1 VVGARERPQRGRSG
15 RRALRRVRGRRR
27 DGRRRRPRVPRV
39 AREERTGRPRMSE
52 CGVLEGLHDRAYDA
66 CIPLHVTLELTLRC
80 NIRCTHCYNFDRD
93 QPRSGSGP
101 ELSLAE
107 IRPLLDDL
115 RRAGTLFLSLTGGE
129 AMVHPRFWEIADEA
143 AARGFAVTV
152 LSNGT
157 LLTDSACARL

>member
-1 VVGARERPQRGRSG
+1 MNGCSI
-15 RRALRRVRGRRR
+15 L
-27 DGRRRRPRVPRV
+27 DGLN
-39 AREERTGRPRMSE
+39 A
-52 CGVLEGLHDRAYDA
+52 RAYDA
-66 CIPLHVTLELTLRC
+66 CIPLHVSLELTLRC

-93 QPRSGSGP
+93 QPRSESGP
-101 ELSLAE
+101 ELSMAE

-129 AMVHPRFWEIADEA
+129 AMVHPRFWEIADES

-157 LLTDSACARL
+157 LLTEAACDRLAGYANLWGVSLSVYGARAETHDAVTQVAGSYERTMAGA